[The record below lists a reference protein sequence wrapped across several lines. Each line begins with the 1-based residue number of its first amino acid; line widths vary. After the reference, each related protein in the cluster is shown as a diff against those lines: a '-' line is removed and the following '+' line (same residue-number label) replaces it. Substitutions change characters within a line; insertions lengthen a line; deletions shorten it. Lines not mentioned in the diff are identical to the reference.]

1 MIKAIVFVRS
11 ARAGLGLTTI
21 AMPLCLFVALC
32 FLSPNFFNWQNLSN
46 VTSQITALLVVS
58 LGQLIVVLA
67 GGVDLSVGATLS
79 LITTIVVS
87 VDPRFAVAAALL
99 AGVAVGLVNGIGVTL
114 VGVHPLIMTIASM
127 TFLQGLALLMQP
139 VPGGTVPSYLNT
151 IAASTVIGLPAAFF
165 WCASAL
171 AIVAFTI
178 WKTRFGLRIFAIGA
192 NAANAARNGIPVKFY
207 SIVCYV
213 LCSLA
218 TAFAGIF
225 VSGRVSAGDA
235 SVGASFALDAVTV
248 IALGGVQLAGGVGSV
263 TGVFAGTITLGLM
276 TNGMN
281 LIDISPFIRTAT
293 TGVLLLLAI
302 SMQRRKVIG
311 V

>member
-11 ARAGLGLTTI
+11 ARAGIGLTTI

-58 LGQLIVVLA
+58 LGELIVVLA
-67 GGVDLSVGATLS
+67 GGIDLSVGAMLS

-87 VDPRFAVAAALL
+87 VDPRFAVPAALL
-99 AGVAVGLVNGIGVTL
+99 AGVVVGLVNGIGVTL

-127 TFLQGLALLMQP
+127 TFLQGLALLIQP

-171 AIVAFTI
+171 VIVAFTI

-192 NAANAARNGIPVKFY
+192 NAANAARNGIPVRSY

-276 TNGMN
+276 TNGIN
-281 LIDISPFIRTAT
+281 LIGISPFIRTAT